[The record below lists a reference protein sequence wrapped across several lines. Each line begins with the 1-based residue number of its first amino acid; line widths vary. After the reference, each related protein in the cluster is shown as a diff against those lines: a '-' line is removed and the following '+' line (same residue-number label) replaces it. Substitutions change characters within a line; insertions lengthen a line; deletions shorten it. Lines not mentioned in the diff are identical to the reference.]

1 MPALE
6 SNRAITDVGET
17 ALLTLYCH
25 ALDAQSAHPILNDRT
40 AIRMIEQLTPL
51 ISGSDKKLSRR
62 LAKGKIDPRL
72 VSYIVVRARKYD
84 QYVLD
89 FLREYPRSTVVNIG
103 CGLDNRFARIDNGQL
118 TFFDLDFPE
127 VLALKKKLVTPAA
140 RYYFISGSVFDLK
153 WTENITTMPVM
164 FLAEGVF
171 MYCAPGDV
179 KKLFLALQQKFPG
192 SEMVCE
198 VVNSIWLKGWLQKI
212 MTFKLHKE
220 QKLGRGAIY
229 RFGIRDGHEIEHW
242 QRGIELLDEWTYF
255 DADPQV
261 MGWMKI
267 FRHCQLF
274 RKTQWTVHYKLNQPK
289 TESHKYGNS
298 SD

>member
-1 MPALE
+1 MV
-6 SNRAITDVGET
+6 ITDVGET
-17 ALLTLYCH
+17 ALLTLHCH
-25 ALDAQSAHPILNDRT
+25 ALDAQSAQPILNDRP
-40 AIRMIEQLTPL
+40 AIRMTEQLTLL

-72 VSYIVVRARKYD
+72 VTYITVRARQYD
-84 QYVLD
+84 QYALD

-140 RYYFISGSVFDLK
+140 RYYFIPGSVFDLK
-153 WTENITTMPVM
+153 WTENITTVPVM

-179 KKLFLALQQKFPG
+179 KKLFLTLQQKFPG

-212 MTFKLHKE
+212 VTFKLHKE
-220 QKLGRGAIY
+220 QKLGRGAVY
-229 RFGIRDGHEIEHW
+229 RFGIRNGHEIETW
-242 QRGIELLDEWTYF
+242 SKGIELLDEWSYF
-255 DADPQV
+255 DTDPQV

-274 RKTQWTVHYKLNQPK
+274 RKTQWIVHYRLNPPPANPVAGIR
-289 TESHKYGNS
+289 YGPGGC
-298 SD
+298 